1 MVKAGKR
8 VGLTVK
14 VRAGFDPKSGGGG
27 ILDQAK
33 KSNFELVEDGVRCVY
48 EIVGS

>member
-27 ILDQAK
+27 SWIRRRSQTSSWLRT
-33 KSNFELVEDGVRCVY
+33 G
-48 EIVGS
+48 